1 MRTQIGFLVQY
12 QGQFPA
18 KFTWQGNRR
27 RRIQTHVD
35 LKSKRTC
42 TLPSKVVG
50 EGVNR
55 SRSREISDRRA
66 KERKGRKE
74 QGKNKDSPSLVA
86 GSSSDF
92 QESWDRLE

>member
-1 MRTQIGFLVQY
+1 MVVRTQIGFLVQY

-18 KFTWQGNRR
+18 KLTWQGNRR

-66 KERKGRKE
+66 KERKE